1 MAVYLVAYKL
11 ILQVH
16 STIKGLET
24 MQPDDRD
31 AHYVL
36 ERNEFA

>member
-11 ILQVH
+11 ILQVLVP
-16 STIKGLET
+16 SKAVET

-31 AHYVL
+31 AHYKKVL
-36 ERNEFA
+36 EH